1 MKYIK
6 NNFAL
11 LLCAAVC
18 LYCFTAL
25 PVQSDTVEVGWKHI
39 PFQDTLTNPCTGW
52 YHVYTGQMY
61 DKTNNALAA
70 SPTWTDCVTAITIDA
85 TTGIYED
92 TPEATMPDGEY
103 VWRLYDSASPAY
115 TDVPVKSKLV
125 KWSRARQ
132 LILEISD
139 I

>member
-1 MKYIK
+1 
-6 NNFAL
+6 
-11 LLCAAVC
+11 
-18 LYCFTAL
+18 
-25 PVQSDTVEVGWKHI
+25 
-39 PFQDTLTNPCTGW
+39 
-52 YHVYTGQMY
+52 MY

-103 VWRLYDSASPAY
+103 IWRLYDSASPAY